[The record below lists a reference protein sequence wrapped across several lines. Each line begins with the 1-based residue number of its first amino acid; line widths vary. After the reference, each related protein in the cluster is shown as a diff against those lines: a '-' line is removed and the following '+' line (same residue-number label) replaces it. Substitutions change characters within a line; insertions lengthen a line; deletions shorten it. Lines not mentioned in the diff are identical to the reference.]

1 MYGIK
6 EVGKYNI
13 IFEGV
18 SYDKGIPYEMVIIE
32 KLKDSTRES
41 RKTLF
46 FRQNTGMERKYI
58 MPKFEDEKEI
68 EMLYNQYYH
77 NTKIQIYRKIVIEE
91 IN

>member
-46 FRQNTGMERKYI
+46 LGRIQEWKENILCLNLKMKKRLKCYTINITTIQKFKFIER
-58 MPKFEDEKEI
+58 
-68 EMLYNQYYH
+68 LL
-77 NTKIQIYRKIVIEE
+77 
-91 IN
+91 